1 MSPKRPPLPPMK
13 PLDPHE
19 FARAAVPLPDPVRL
33 AIAADPPRLTVV
45 PEQRPLPTLQE
56 VQRQAP
62 EPLRVEAR
70 PVPVTPHESPAAAA
84 PAAPAAALPAAPS
97 QAPNQAPHSSGV
109 ALGRAQASRAGKVQV
124 QTWVSEEKR
133 RALKMAAVQ
142 SDRTIE
148 ELLNDAIDLI
158 LGQSRSQAS

>member
-19 FARAAVPLPDPVRL
+19 FARAAVPQPDPVRL
-33 AIAADPPRLTVV
+33 AIAADPPRLAVV
-45 PEQRPLPTLQE
+45 PEQRPVPVQQE
-56 VQRQAP
+56 VPRPAP
-62 EPLRVEAR
+62 TPVSPRAEERPLTSA
-70 PVPVTPHESPAAAA
+70 PVESPPSATAAT
-84 PAAPAAALPAAPS
+84 LPQTPPPPGTAS
-97 QAPNQAPHSSGV
+97 
-109 ALGRAQASRAGKVQV
+109 GRAQASRAGKVQV

-133 RALKMAAVQ
+133 RALKIAAVQ

-158 LGQSRSQAS
+158 LGQSTPQSS

>member
-13 PLDPHE
+13 PLDPNE
-19 FARAAVPLPDPVRL
+19 FARAAVPQPDPVRL
-33 AIAADPPRLTVV
+33 AIAAEPPRLAVV
-45 PEQRPLPTLQE
+45 PEQRSLPALHE
-56 VQRQAP
+56 VPRQSPQAP
-62 EPLRVEAR
+62 ESPRSETRPAVAAAPLEA
-70 PVPVTPHESPAAAA
+70 PPAAAA
-84 PAAPAAALPAAPS
+84 ATPSANPPAVPPAPQAAPS
-97 QAPNQAPHSSGV
+97 GLV
-109 ALGRAQASRAGKVQV
+109 RAQASRAGKVQV

-158 LGQSRSQAS
+158 LGNGSPRPS

>member
-19 FARAAVPLPDPVRL
+19 FARAAVPQPDPVRL
-33 AIAADPPRLTVV
+33 AIAADPPRLAVV
-45 PEQRPLPTLQE
+45 PEQRPLPVLQE
-56 VQRQAP
+56 VPRPAPQAP
-62 EPLRVEAR
+62 ESPRAEAR
-70 PVPVTPHESPAAAA
+70 PPLASAPVESPP
-84 PAAPAAALPAAPS
+84 PAAPAATAATLPQTPPPPGTAS
-97 QAPNQAPHSSGV
+97 
-109 ALGRAQASRAGKVQV
+109 GRAQASRAGKVQV

-133 RALKMAAVQ
+133 RALKIAAVQ

-158 LGQSRSQAS
+158 LGQSTPQSS